1 MKELKQKKRRW
12 WKMVLLILLSIFAL
26 IVIWFLIPYSPLKTQ
41 FKKDIRSLQKETI
54 YEKDD
59 LFTKDEF
66 AGLLEPLQ
74 KYVEACGYIGK
85 PKMNWVCMTYD
96 DVDFKQGNDGP
107 SLKIDYTQYDFVSTP
122 CRMAFIDSSMF
133 GVPFEGYD
141 SYLDGKGGMKGVVGK
156 VVTIFNETGPQMDQA
171 CLVTYL
177 AESLF
182 APSILFSDY
191 ITWEEI
197 DAYHVKAVITYSG
210 QTASGVF
217 TFNEQYEFVSF
228 TTEDRSATNSDGV
241 IEHIPWTASCDR
253 YKLAENGISYPTSFS
268 ATWHYPDGDFTY
280 FDGEISNVSYDE

>member
-1 MKELKQKKRRW
+1 
-12 WKMVLLILLSIFAL
+12 MVLLILLSILAL

-54 YEKDD
+54 YEKND

-66 AGLLEPLQ
+66 AGLPEPLQ

-96 DVDFKQGNDGP
+96 DVDFKQGKDGP
-107 SLKIDYTQYDFVSTP
+107 SLKIDYTQYDFVSVP

-156 VVTIFNETGPQMDQA
+156 VVTIFNETGLQMDQA

-182 APSILFSDY
+182 APSILLSNY

-197 DAYHVKAVITYSG
+197 DAYHVKAVITCSG
-210 QTASGVF
+210 QTASGIF
-217 TFNEQYEFVSF
+217 TFNEKNEFVSF

-241 IEHIPWTASCDR
+241 IENIPWMASCDR
-253 YKLAENGISYPTSFS
+253 YQVAENGISYPTSFS
-268 ATWHYPDGDFTY
+268 ATWQYPDGDFTY
-280 FDGEISNVSYDE
+280 FDGTIDSVTYEE

>member
-1 MKELKQKKRRW
+1 MKDTKMKKRW
-12 WKMVLLILLSIFAL
+12 WKMVLLILLSILAL

-41 FKKDIRSLQKETI
+41 FKKDIRSLQKERI

-66 AGLLEPLQ
+66 AGLPEPLQ

-96 DVDFKQGNDGP
+96 DVDFKQGKDGP
-107 SLKIDYTQYDFVSTP
+107 SLKIDYTQYDFVSVP
-122 CRMAFIDSSMF
+122 CRMAFIDSSIF

-156 VVTIFNETGPQMDQA
+156 VVTIFNETGLQMDQA

-182 APSILFSDY
+182 APSILLSDY

-197 DAYHVKAVITYSG
+197 DAYHVKAEISYGG

-253 YKLAENGISYPTSFS
+253 YQVAENGISYPTSFS

-280 FDGEISNVSYDE
+280 FDGTIDSVTYEE